1 MPNVKVFRAFPYTIM
16 FKFKVDGPI
25 VNRQTDG
32 QTIRHTHTL
41 VLYSS
46 SC

>member
-16 FKFKVDGPI
+16 EKFKVDRPI
-25 VNRQTDG
+25 VNRQTDE
-32 QTIRHTHTL
+32 QTIRHTQIL